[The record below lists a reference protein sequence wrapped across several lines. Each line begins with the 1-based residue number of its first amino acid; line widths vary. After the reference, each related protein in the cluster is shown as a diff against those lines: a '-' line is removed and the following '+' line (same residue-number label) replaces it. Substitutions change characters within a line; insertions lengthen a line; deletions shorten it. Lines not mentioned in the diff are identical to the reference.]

1 MNLVKCLQVVSL
13 LVIQNFVGGFFNKFY
28 TFILK
33 NKGNLAHVFNP
44 STLNKH
50 MKTVTTNKK
59 MFNITSYSGNNSY
72 LRTAN
77 QERHLLLHRW
87 QLMCKTESSN
97 FYMIWEMSQN

>member
-1 MNLVKCLQVVSL
+1 
-13 LVIQNFVGGFFNKFY
+13 
-28 TFILK
+28 
-33 NKGNLAHVFNP
+33 
-44 STLNKH
+44 
-50 MKTVTTNKK
+50 

-97 FYMIWEMSQN
+97 SLEDLGNVKKLELAERDIK

>member
-1 MNLVKCLQVVSL
+1 MFASG
-13 LVIQNFVGGFFNKFY
+13 IAVGYTEFCRWFFNKLY

-33 NKGNLAHVFNP
+33 NKGTLAHVFNP

-50 MKTVTTNKK
+50 MKTVTTNEK
-59 MFNITSYSGNNSY
+59 MFNITSYSGNNNY

-97 FYMIWEMSQN
+97 F